1 MNRAASTSNHKLT
14 SLISPLAA
22 GLLFMALLFAGCGGD
37 NNSSPPKPTA
47 TPTPTIN
54 VSLWVANGTNV
65 LEFAPSQLLIQ
76 GATSPVPQL
85 TLANPAFG
93 SPQGVTFDAAGDLWV
108 IDGGT
113 LGSGGTVP
121 PGLDEFTPA
130 QLVASKNNGFPS
142 SGPVTGLSPNV
153 TINSPGFFTFP
164 QQAAFDSKGDLWVS
178 DNGSNAVFEFTPAQ
192 LAASN
197 SNVTPNV
204 GFISSPAFSGPL
216 GITFDSAGNLWVAN
230 NASTTIFEFNAAS
243 LPTGTLSLT
252 GLLSG
257 PVLTP
262 NIVLAD
268 DGNGSIQGPWA
279 LAFDSSGNLWSS
291 NASTPFT
298 IVEFAKSSL
307 IPLPPGLNASVVPAV
322 TIDPMQAAGLPSL
335 NSPNGIAFDNLGDLA
350 AANSLA
356 PFSIALFQNPQLII
370 NARFD
375 AHYTSFGP
383 TGVPNVFFSGAATTL
398 NAPAGVTFGPVH

>member
-1 MNRAASTSNHKLT
+1 M
-14 SLISPLAA
+14 AA

-85 TLANPAFG
+85 TLTSPAFG
-93 SPQGVTFDAAGDLWV
+93 APQGVTFDAAGDLWV
-108 IDGGT
+108 IDGGNIAAG
-113 LGSGGTVP
+113 GSIAP
-121 PGLDEFTPA
+121 ALDEFTPS
-130 QLVASKNNGFPS
+130 Q
-142 SGPVTGLSPNV
+142 LSPPRV
-153 TINSPGFFTFP
+153 SHYPYAPTPSVKINCSCFAFP

-178 DNGSNAVFEFTPAQ
+178 DNGNNAVFDFTPAQ

-197 SNVTPNV
+197 SNATPNV

-216 GITFDSAGNLWVAN
+216 GIIFDSAGNLWVAN

-257 PVLTP
+257 PALTP

-279 LAFDSSGNLWSS
+279 LAFDSAGNLWSS

-298 IVEFAKSSL
+298 IVEFAKSAL
-307 IPLPPGLNASVVPAV
+307 VAIYNPGVTIALVPAV
-322 TIDPMQAAGLPSL
+322 TIDPTQAAGLPSL

-356 PFSIALFQNPQLII
+356 PFSIALFHNPQLIQP

-383 TGVPNVFFSGAATTL
+383 NGVPNVFFSGAATTL